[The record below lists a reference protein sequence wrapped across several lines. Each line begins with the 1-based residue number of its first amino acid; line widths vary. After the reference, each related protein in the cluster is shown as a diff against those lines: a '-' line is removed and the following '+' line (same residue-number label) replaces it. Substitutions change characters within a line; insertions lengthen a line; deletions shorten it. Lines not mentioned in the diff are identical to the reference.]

1 MATET
6 PTEPETDV
14 VIQDDGLSAKLTQ
27 FHGVLDDLGILT
39 AGVYTVLLAYLV
51 ASLFPVYWM
60 ITGMLK
66 TRRAILAIPPSWIPT
81 NPTLSNISLLFAERP
96 EFIQYIINSTI
107 VTLGSTVLAVTV
119 GTAATYGFVKFDFPY
134 DLGKFHFPFFILSTR
149 FMPPIVAV
157 IPLYVIFRTLNLI
170 NTHLVL
176 VLAYGAFNIPFVVW
190 MMKGFF
196 DEIPDSIIEAA
207 ILDGHS
213 HFGAFFKIVLP
224 MVKPGLVA
232 STIFVMIAAWNELL
246 FAVIL
251 TNNIKALTLPVA
263 LATFQTKYFVQWE
276 MLTVAGTIA
285 MLPVLVFA
293 FWVREDLIRGFSMGA
308 VDQ

>member
-1 MATET
+1 MATDQQKSIVLE
-6 PTEPETDV
+6 E
-14 VIQDDGLSAKLTQ
+14 DGLNARFRKV
-27 FHGVLDDLGILT
+27 HGVLDDLGILSG
-39 AGVYTVLLAYLV
+39 GVYAMLLLYLLF
-51 ASLFPVYWM
+51 SLFPVYWM
-60 ITGMLK
+60 VTGMLK
-66 TRRAILAIPPSWIPT
+66 TRRQILAIPPNWIPT
-81 NPTLSNISLLFAERP
+81 DPTLSNIPLLFAERP
-96 EFIQYIINSTI
+96 EFVEYIINSTI
-107 VTLGSTVLAVTV
+107 VTLGATVFAVTV
-119 GTAATYGFVKFDFPY
+119 GTAATYGFVKFSFPK

-157 IPLYVIFRTLNLI
+157 IPMYVIFRTLNLI

-224 MVKPGLVA
+224 MVKPGLIA
-232 STIFVMIAAWNELL
+232 STIFVMISAWNELL

-251 TNNIKALTLPVA
+251 TNNIEALTLPVA
-263 LATFQTKYFVQWE
+263 LATFQTKYFVQWD

-293 FWVREDLIRGFSMGA
+293 FWVRDDLIRGFSMGA